1 MCIVVNRCNMEGSKP
16 RGRPRKPIDVNDPD
30 TWPRLEKRQHKREMY
45 LKDVFLGHT
54 TDKSPKSKYIDS
66 QLQRMN
72 DGLRVRIDPD
82 MIEAIADI
90 GAMHKIGMFRH
101 LPDSVLEVLIRR
113 TKNNLPFDP
122 ETVGDPNP
130 SMRAW
135 RHTAVIRMAL
145 EVMRLYLMA
154 MDPYVREVVRSTLSA
169 DKHRQIGLREVAQS
183 IERVCGLEAMID
195 YEDDDDFDFSS
206 LEEVEF

>member
-1 MCIVVNRCNMEGSKP
+1 
-16 RGRPRKPIDVNDPD
+16 
-30 TWPRLEKRQHKREMY
+30 
-45 LKDVFLGHT
+45 
-54 TDKSPKSKYIDS
+54 
-66 QLQRMN
+66 
-72 DGLRVRIDPD
+72 
-82 MIEAIADI
+82 
-90 GAMHKIGMFRH
+90 
-101 LPDSVLEVLIRR
+101 
-113 TKNNLPFDP
+113 
-122 ETVGDPNP
+122 
-130 SMRAW
+130 
-135 RHTAVIRMAL
+135 MAL